1 MSIQIAV
8 RLPDH
13 MVSELDDLIASG
25 EASSRASVI
34 EQALRRELRRYLY
47 EREARIL
54 ANVEPDP
61 ELDAWVSWASTTPLD
76 LD

>member
-54 ANVEPDP
+54 ANVEPDT
-61 ELDAWVSWASTTPLD
+61 ELDAWVSRASTTPLD

>member
-1 MSIQIAV
+1 M
-8 RLPDH
+8 
-13 MVSELDDLIASG
+13 
-25 EASSRASVI
+25 I

-54 ANVEPDP
+54 ASTEPDP
-61 ELDAWVSWASTTPLD
+61 DLEAWVSYAAQAPLD